1 MRADMSVDVAIEKRT
16 STTIN
21 IAPPDKWKV
30 ILFNDDTTPMDYV
43 IEILMLIFGH
53 DFDAAKDIT
62 LTIHNSGRGTAGIYP
77 YEIAE
82 QKCAEAIADSRSKG
96 HQLAVELEKE

>member
-1 MRADMSVDVAIEKRT
+1 MSIDVAIEKRT
-16 STTIN
+16 NTTISLK
-21 IAPPDKWKV
+21 PPEKWKV
-30 ILFNDDTTPMDYV
+30 VLHNDDTTPMDYV
-43 IEILMLIFGH
+43 IEVLMLIFGH

-82 QKCAEAIADSRSKG
+82 QKCAETLSDSRNKG
-96 HQLAVELEKE
+96 HDLTVDLEKE